1 VESRSASEGEADGG
15 RPVGISIAALLAGS
29 AVALI
34 GLYGLLR
41 FVGDGADIVRGWSNP
56 PQYAQVQ
63 RLENSVSNPP
73 QPRERGDFDG
83 DRVDDKLDVTYL
95 HRDFVFAES
104 TSGMLYVRSG
114 ASGAVLL
121 AHPLP
126 TPMNAA
132 RWCGDIDGDGRDEV
146 WADTPAPGT
155 VFAFVARA
163 AD

>member
-1 VESRSASEGEADGG
+1 VESRSTSKSGADGE
-15 RPVGISIAALLAGS
+15 RSVGISIGAVIAGCV
-29 AVALI
+29 AVLI

-41 FVGDGADIVRGWSNP
+41 FVGDGADILRGWSNP
-56 PQYAQVQ
+56 PQYVQVQ
-63 RLENSVSNPP
+63 RLESSLTEPP

-83 DRVDDKLDVTYL
+83 DGVDDKLDVTYL

-132 RWCGDIDGDGRDEV
+132 RWCGDVDGDGRDEV

-155 VFAFVARA
+155 VFAFLARA